1 MHPRPTGFHVTAGS
15 DMARFTALRMTGR
28 RHALVGRHI
37 SASILVATLV
47 VFAPLSVAQQS
58 QDVAVMLHTIQGLE
72 NLRYEILYERDRFN
86 ASPAPVGEAALETWR
101 AVAEDIKLTLAE
113 IEVALADLRQRYR
126 DSGGAAVKAPPAS
139 EMPPLLPE

>member
-1 MHPRPTGFHVTAGS
+1 MYPRPTGFHVTAGF

-37 SASILVATLV
+37 SASILVATLL

-101 AVAEDIKLTLAE
+101 AVAEDIKLTPSRCLA
-113 IEVALADLRQRYR
+113 VLR
-126 DSGGAAVKAPPAS
+126 DPELGSGDRQAS
-139 EMPPLLPE
+139 RGLR

>member
-1 MHPRPTGFHVTAGS
+1 MLTRPTGFHATAGS
-15 DMARFTALRMTGR
+15 DMLGCTFLLMQGMYCALAGR
-28 RHALVGRHI
+28 WVPRNVL
-37 SASILVATLV
+37 LATLAA
-47 VFAPLSVAQQS
+47 FAPLSTAQQS

-86 ASPAPVGEAALETWR
+86 ASPVPVGEAALQNWR

-113 IEVALADLRQRYR
+113 IEAALTDLRQRYHDGDGTFVR
-126 DSGGAAVKAPPAS
+126 APPAS

>member
-1 MHPRPTGFHVTAGS
+1 MYR
-15 DMARFTALRMTGR
+15 
-28 RHALVGRHI
+28 ALVDRCVPR
-37 SASILVATLV
+37 SVLLATLV

-58 QDVAVMLHTIQGLE
+58 QDVTVMLHTIQSLE
-72 NLRYEILYERDRFN
+72 SLRYEILYERDRFN

-113 IEVALADLRQRYR
+113 IETALADLRQRYR
-126 DSGGAAVKAPPAS
+126 DSGGTFVRAPPAS

>member
-1 MHPRPTGFHVTAGS
+1 MV
-15 DMARFTALRMTGR
+15 RFTALRMTGR

-72 NLRYEILYERDRFN
+72 SLRYEILYERDRFN
-86 ASPAPVGEAALETWR
+86 ASPAPVGEAALQTWR
-101 AVAEDIKLTLAE
+101 AVAEDIKITLAE
-113 IEVALADLRQRYR
+113 IETALADVRQRYR
-126 DSGGAAVKAPPAS
+126 DNDGAFVRAPPPS

>member
-1 MHPRPTGFHVTAGS
+1 MCRALAGRCVS
-15 DMARFTALRMTGR
+15 RSVL
-28 RHALVGRHI
+28 L
-37 SASILVATLV
+37 ATLV

-86 ASPAPVGEAALETWR
+86 ASPAPIGEAALETWR
-101 AVAEDIKLTLAE
+101 AVAEDIKITIAE
-113 IEVALADLRQRYR
+113 IEAALTDLRQRYR
-126 DSGGAAVKAPPAS
+126 DSGGTFVSAPPAS